1 MTVDIEKLKALALA
15 YVYED
20 GDHWYSVGQ
29 LADGIT
35 YDPAVNFIADC
46 SAAAVLELIAEV
58 ERLSAEL
65 AAGAARQ
72 GGNTS
77 QVGCERDDG
86 LLNIHAESETCE
98 VCSAPAAGTV
108 EKDAER
114 YRCLRDLMLSAKG
127 GASLTVNQELAYY
140 ETPEP
145 GEEVCF
151 QFYPDT
157 PVGFY
162 AFNGTTLDEVADA
175 VVEQFGAH
183 TKAGKEE

>member
-108 EKDAER
+108 EKDAVVDAAR
-114 YRCLRDLMLSAKG
+114 KLVKAKG
-127 GASLTVNQELAYY
+127 RYHTELNYKALAASLDDLR
-140 ETPEP
+140 
-145 GEEVCF
+145 
-151 QFYPDT
+151 
-157 PVGFY
+157 
-162 AFNGTTLDEVADA
+162 
-175 VVEQFGAH
+175 AH
-183 TKAGKEE
+183 TKAGKE